1 MEASAEALS
10 LPSTLLLLEPVSS
23 NASLLDLDN
32 ASHIGGPSLG
42 YGYAPPGLSSPAPG
56 GPGGPGL
63 LDPSWG
69 TWFPGPDSPYT
80 AAQAVVI
87 ALVLLCVVVV
97 TFVGNI
103 LVCVAVCLV
112 RKLRRPCNYLLVSL
126 AVSDICVA
134 VLVMPMALLHEVF
147 GRWDFGRVM
156 CDLWVSF
163 DVLSCTAS
171 ILNLCMISVD
181 R

>member
-1 MEASAEALS
+1 METPSPSA
-10 LPSTLLLLEPVSS
+10 LLLPNVSFE
-23 NASLLDLDN
+23 LDN
-32 ASHIGGPSLG
+32 ASLPAGPLGPSF
-42 YGYAPPGLSSPAPG
+42 APG
-56 GPGGPGL
+56 SFADQGGDSAFAAGGL
-63 LDPSWG
+63 IS
-69 TWFPGPDSPYT
+69 WFPGRDSPYS

-87 ALVLLCVVVV
+87 ALVLLCVVIV

-134 VLVMPMALLHEVF
+134 VLVMPMALLYEVF

>member
-1 MEASAEALS
+1 MEASSTNTLSSAL
-10 LPSTLLLLEPVSS
+10 LVDPVT
-23 NASLLDLDN
+23 NASFLDLDN
-32 ASHIGGPSLG
+32 ASHVTGPT
-42 YGYAPPGLSSPAPG
+42 PGLG
-56 GPGGPGL
+56 FY
-63 LDPSWG
+63 PSYVS
-69 TWFPGPDSPYT
+69 WFPGPDSPYT

-87 ALVLLCVVVV
+87 ALVLLCVVIV
-97 TFVGNI
+97 TFVGNV

-147 GRWDFGRVM
+147 GRWDFGRIM

-181 R
+181 RSVP

>member
-1 MEASAEALS
+1 MEASAGALT
-10 LPSTLLLLEPVSS
+10 STLLLL
-23 NASLLDLDN
+23 NGSLLDLDN
-32 ASHIGGPSLG
+32 VSHVPALPGSLG
-42 YGYAPPGLSSPAPG
+42 YAPGLSTTPDY
-56 GPGGPGL
+56 GPGL
-63 LDPSWG
+63 GPGFGPAESLVS
-69 TWFPGPDSPYT
+69 WFPGQDSPYS
-80 AAQAVVI
+80 AGQAVVI
-87 ALVLLCVVVV
+87 ALVLLVVVIV
-97 TFVGNI
+97 TFVGNV

-134 VLVMPMALLHEVF
+134 LLVMPMALLYEVL

>member
-1 MEASAEALS
+1 MEASSTNTLS
-10 LPSTLLLLEPVSS
+10 STLLFDPVI
-23 NASLLDLDN
+23 NASFLDLDN
-32 ASHIGGPSLG
+32 ASHIP
-42 YGYAPPGLSSPAPG
+42 
-56 GPGGPGL
+56 GPGF
-63 LDPSWG
+63 SYVS
-69 TWFPGPDSPYT
+69 WFPGPDSPYT
-80 AAQAVVI
+80 AVQAVVI
-87 ALVLLCVVVV
+87 ALVLLCVVIV
-97 TFVGNI
+97 TFVGNV

>member
-1 MEASAEALS
+1 MEATNLSFVSELQPIDVSAELNITGS
-10 LPSTLLLLEPVSS
+10 
-23 NASLLDLDN
+23 
-32 ASHIGGPSLG
+32 
-42 YGYAPPGLSSPAPG
+42 
-56 GPGGPGL
+56 GPGGLGSGL
-63 LDPSWG
+63 G
-69 TWFPGPDSPYT
+69 TSLGGFAHWFPGPDSPYSPVK
-80 AAQAVVI
+80 AVLI
-87 ALVLLCVVVV
+87 ALLLLCVVLV
-97 TFVGNI
+97 TFVGNV

-134 VLVMPMALLHEVF
+134 ILVMPMALLYEVM